1 MEHVVV
7 KKNWLESLEDSL
19 SKWFWMGFV
28 GGSLMGGA
36 ILTGVGAIHGYV
48 TTPQGDN
55 VFPGMVNSVKNVHV
69 FAWKTIFFVGE
80 ATYRTIEELRP
91 SESSADVD
99 QSSASALPE
108 SPKPPVEE
116 VIPPPINDIVPDVGE
131 CDPYGPMDFSYDPPR
146 LVCEVING

>member
-116 VIPPPINDIVPDVGE
+116 VIPRPINDIVPDVGE